1 MTATSPSA
9 PFSRTLDLALTAI
22 APAIWG
28 SVYLVTTQFLPAEH
42 PLTVSLLRALPAGC
56 LLLLLVR
63 RLPFGVWW
71 LRVAI
76 VGGLNFS
83 LFWALLFVSAYR
95 LPGGVAATV
104 GAVQPLIVV
113 ALERLLMGTPIRRA
127 SVLAGLAGIAGVGLL
142 VLTPRAIL
150 DPIGIAAG
158 LGGAAAM
165 ATGTV
170 LARLWQPPV
179 PPLTFTAW
187 QLTAGGLLLLPVTL
201 LVDPAPPELTT
212 GNLLGYL
219 YLGLVG
225 GALTYLL
232 WFRGLSRLTPS
243 TVAPLVLLSP
253 VFAVALGWALL
264 GEDLTLLQLAG
275 FVIVLASVWL
285 SQRN

>member
-1 MTATSPSA
+1 
-9 PFSRTLDLALTAI
+9 
-22 APAIWG
+22 
-28 SVYLVTTQFLPAEH
+28 
-42 PLTVSLLRALPAGC
+42 
-56 LLLLLVR
+56 
-63 RLPFGVWW
+63 
-71 LRVAI
+71 
-76 VGGLNFS
+76 
-83 LFWALLFVSAYR
+83 
-95 LPGGVAATV
+95 
-104 GAVQPLIVV
+104 
-113 ALERLLMGTPIRRA
+113 
-127 SVLAGLAGIAGVGLL
+127 VLAGLAGIAGVGLL
-142 VLTPRAIL
+142 VLTPRATL

-212 GNLLGYL
+212 GNLFGYL

-225 GALTYLL
+225 GALTYLI

-264 GEDLTLLQLAG
+264 GEDLTPLQLVG